1 MDEEK
6 QLNHSDKKM
15 SNRERLDHLDKL
27 LAGEVEP
34 TPTVA
39 DDVASGSTTE
49 SEQVD
54 REANQKTT
62 DAPSYRWR
70 PTFHLMPYEST
81 ALKVLSSLVAIV
93 VVLLVLNSNLM
104 RVQKITVTGLEQMTK
119 TEVLKSAR
127 LTKGQSIFF
136 LQTERNYYRQNAQK
150 NALIKDISVS
160 VDSTN
165 TVHVLVKENLKVGYF
180 ERHNKRYFLL
190 ADGQV
195 IVDAKNYSV
204 LDLPEFNDFNGHVPT
219 LKSVVKQLGQLD
231 RPIRTSVSEITY
243 SPTNENP
250 KRLIL
255 FMDDGNEVLVSS
267 NQLARK
273 LKYYPAMI
281 AQMSENGVIDL
292 QVGAFATPYGQ

>member
-243 SPTNENP
+243 SPTKENP

>member
-54 REANQKTT
+54 CEANQKTT

>member
-1 MDEEK
+1 MDEEQ
-6 QLNHSDKKM
+6 QLNHSSKKI

-27 LAGEVEP
+27 LAGEVDPASMDEAEP
-34 TPTVA
+34 VIE
-39 DDVASGSTTE
+39 STDQH
-49 SEQVD
+49 EQAKDSDSVH
-54 REANQKTT
+54 
-62 DAPSYRWR
+62 SSILHWR
-70 PTFHLMPYEST
+70 PTFQFMAYEIT
-81 ALKVLSSLVAIV
+81 ALKVLGSLIMAVT
-93 VVLLVLNSNLM
+93 VLLVLNSNFM

-119 TEVLKSAR
+119 TEVLQSAR
-127 LTKGQSIFF
+127 LAKGQSIFF
-136 LQTERNYYRQNAQK
+136 LQTEHNYYRHNAQQ
-150 NALIKDISVS
+150 NPLIKDITVS

-165 TVHVLVKENLKVGYF
+165 TAHVSVKENLKVGYF
-180 ERHNKRYFLL
+180 ERHNKLYFLL

-195 IVDAKNYSV
+195 IVDSNNYTV
-204 LDLPEFNDFNGHVPT
+204 LDLPEFNDFNGHVST

-243 SPTNENP
+243 SPTKENP

-267 NQLARK
+267 NQLANK

-281 AQMSENGVIDL
+281 AQMSDNGVIDL